1 MDQWKH
7 GVKNMNKYVLSVDP
21 GKATGVALLH
31 LAKDEEPKIIF
42 SGEAQPEEFAGVV
55 RNILKD
61 FTEDYSA
68 LTVVCEK
75 FKINAQTVRNSQAP
89 YSLEQIGALKQILQ
103 DFGIDRDSIVWQM
116 PVDAK
121 KMFPNE
127 TLKTL
132 EIWHKGGEGHAND
145 ALRHALLRL
154 VKGGWIPRKLL
165 Q

>member
-21 GKATGVALLH
+21 GKATGIALLY
-31 LAKDEEPKIIF
+31 LAKDEDPKIIF

-55 RNILKD
+55 RNILED

-75 FKINAQTVRNSQAP
+75 FTINAQTVRNSQAP

-103 DFGIDRDSIVWQM
+103 DFGIDRESIVWQM

>member
-1 MDQWKH
+1 
-7 GVKNMNKYVLSVDP
+7 MNKYVLSVDP

-42 SGEAQPEEFAGVV
+42 SGEAQPEEFAGVI

-75 FKINAQTVRNSQAP
+75 FTINAQTVRNSQAP

>member
-1 MDQWKH
+1 
-7 GVKNMNKYVLSVDP
+7 
-21 GKATGVALLH
+21 LLH

-75 FKINAQTVRNSQAP
+75 FTINAQTVRNSQAP

>member
-7 GVKNMNKYVLSVDP
+7 GVKNMNKYVLSIDP

-31 LAKDEEPKIIF
+31 LARDEDPKIIF
-42 SGEAQPEEFAGVV
+42 SGEAQPEEFADVV

-75 FKINAQTVRNSQAP
+75 FTINAQTVRNSQAP

>member
-1 MDQWKH
+1 
-7 GVKNMNKYVLSVDP
+7 MNKYVLSIDP

-31 LAKDEEPKIIF
+31 LARDEEPKIIF
-42 SGEAQPEEFAGVV
+42 SGEAQPEEFADVV

-75 FKINAQTVRNSQAP
+75 FTINAQSVRNSQAP

>member
-21 GKATGVALLH
+21 GKATGIALLH

-75 FKINAQTVRNSQAP
+75 FTINAQTVRNSQAP
-89 YSLEQIGALKQILQ
+89 YSLEQIGILKQILQ

-127 TLKTL
+127 ALKTL
-132 EIWHKGGEGHAND
+132 EVWHRGGEGHAND

-154 VKGGWIPRKLL
+154 VKGGWIPRKLI

>member
-1 MDQWKH
+1 
-7 GVKNMNKYVLSVDP
+7 MNKYVLSVDP

-75 FKINAQTVRNSQAP
+75 FTINAQTVRNSQAP

>member
-7 GVKNMNKYVLSVDP
+7 GVKSMSKYVLSVDP
-21 GKATGVALLH
+21 GKATGVALLC
-31 LAKDEEPKIIF
+31 LVEGGEPEIMF
-42 SGEAQPEEFAGVV
+42 SGESQPEEFAGVV

-61 FTEDYSA
+61 FTEEYSA

-75 FKINAQTVRNSQAP
+75 FTINAQTVRNSQAP
-89 YSLEQIGALKQILQ
+89 YSLEQIGVLKQILQ

-127 TLKTL
+127 ALKTL
-132 EIWHKGGEGHAND
+132 EVWHRGGEGHAND

-154 VKGGWIPRKLL
+154 VKGGWIPRKLI

>member
-1 MDQWKH
+1 MDQWKR
-7 GVKNMNKYVLSVDP
+7 GVKNMFKYVLSVDP
-21 GKATGVALLH
+21 GKATGVALLC
-31 LAKDEEPKIIF
+31 LAKDKEPEIMF
-42 SGEAQPEEFAGVV
+42 SGETQPDEFAGVI
-55 RNILKD
+55 RHLLED

-68 LTVVCEK
+68 LIVVCEK
-75 FKINAQTVRNSQAP
+75 FTINAQTVRNSQAP
-89 YSLEQIGALKQILQ
+89 YSLEQIGVLKQILQ

-127 TLKTL
+127 ALKTL
-132 EIWHKGGEGHAND
+132 GVWHKGGEGHAND

-165 Q
+165 E

>member
-1 MDQWKH
+1 
-7 GVKNMNKYVLSVDP
+7 MNKYVLSIDP

-31 LAKDEEPKIIF
+31 LARDEDPKIIF
-42 SGEAQPEEFAGVV
+42 SGEAQPEEFADVV

-75 FKINAQTVRNSQAP
+75 FTINAQTVRNSQAP

>member
-1 MDQWKH
+1 
-7 GVKNMNKYVLSVDP
+7 MNKYVLSVDP

-42 SGEAQPEEFAGVV
+42 SGEAQPEEFAGVI

-75 FKINAQTVRNSQAP
+75 FTITAQTVRNSQAP

>member
-75 FKINAQTVRNSQAP
+75 FTINAQTVRNSQAP

>member
-7 GVKNMNKYVLSVDP
+7 GVKNMNKYVLSIDP

-31 LAKDEEPKIIF
+31 LARDEDPKIIF

-61 FTEDYSA
+61 FTEDYST

-75 FKINAQTVRNSQAP
+75 FTINAQTVRNSQAP

>member
-1 MDQWKH
+1 
-7 GVKNMNKYVLSVDP
+7 MNKYVLSVDP
-21 GKATGVALLH
+21 GKATGIALLH

-75 FKINAQTVRNSQAP
+75 FTINAQTVRNSQAP
-89 YSLEQIGALKQILQ
+89 YSLEQIGILKQILQ

-127 TLKTL
+127 ALKAL
-132 EIWHKGGEGHAND
+132 EVWHRGGEGHAND

-154 VKGGWIPRKLL
+154 VKGGWIPRKLI